1 MTTQLYLF
9 LHIVGLIVLFAGFGS
24 LMSGDEKARKT
35 GGMLHGVGLLIILI
49 AAFGFI
55 ARARKENVMIS
66 YGSAFVIVKSLI
78 WLLLGFLPVLAKR
91 GVMSRKAV
99 LFLAIGLGICAA
111 YIGELKALSQL

>member
-1 MTTQLYLF
+1 MTTPLYLF
-9 LHIVGLIVLFAGFGS
+9 LHVAGMIVLFAGFGS
-24 LMSGDEKARKT
+24 LLGGDEKMRKT

-78 WLLLGFLPVLAKR
+78 WLVLGFLPVLAKR
-91 GVMSRKAV
+91 NVMSRKAV
-99 LFLAIGLGICAA
+99 LFLAIALGICAA
-111 YIGELKALSQL
+111 YIGELRALPEF

>member
-9 LHIVGLIVLFAGFGS
+9 VHVVGLIILFAGFGS
-24 LMSGDEKARKT
+24 LLTADERARKT
-35 GGMLHGVGLLIILI
+35 GGMLHGIGLLIILI

-66 YGSAFVIVKSLI
+66 YGSTYVIVKSLI
-78 WLLLGFLPVLAKR
+78 WLVLGFLPVLAKR
-91 GVMSRKAV
+91 NVMSRKAV

-111 YIGELKALSQL
+111 YIGELRALS

>member
-35 GGMLHGVGLLIILI
+35 GGMLHGIGLLIILI

-66 YGSAFVIVKSLI
+66 YGSTFVIVKSLI
-78 WLLLGFLPVLAKR
+78 WLALGFLPVLAKR
-91 GVMSRKAV
+91 NVMSRKAV

-111 YIGELKALSQL
+111 YIGQLKALSQL